1 MNDDEEKKEPNSLES
16 ILNSSGEIV
25 PEAPVEILDNKDEED
40 DFEFARQNIRDTIA
54 KGGLMLNEL
63 IEICQQSGHPR
74 AFEVAS
80 QHFKNLVEAN
90 RQLLENKRSNV
101 QMMREQAKGSRPEV
115 TNQNLFVGTTAEL
128 ARMLQT
134 LKDNKNGESV
144 D

>member
-1 MNDDEEKKEPNSLES
+1 MNDEEEKPNSLES
-16 ILNSSGEIV
+16 ILNSSGEII
-25 PEAPVEILDNKDEED
+25 PETPVVEIMEEQED
-40 DFEFARQNIRDTIA
+40 DFEFVRQNIRDTIT
-54 KGGLMLNEL
+54 KGGLMMNEL

-90 RQLLENKRSNV
+90 RQLLEAKRTNV
-101 QMMREQAKGSRPEV
+101 QMIREQAKGGRAEI

-128 ARMLQT
+128 ARML
-134 LKDNKNGESV
+134 KDMKENKNGESV